1 MSSVSVSS
9 GQKTGMSRERRLS
22 AGAVTFDMTTLKES
36 LALAE
41 MKAAAASREI
51 VKNLDIKHQLR
62 KLSNGSEKGY
72 VPPKQLLL
80 YLVRMGSFTSKPK
93 LPSEENP
100 DLDLEFPPSTLDELL
115 NRCKQELQKLPSA
128 LSRQWI
134 QCDDNEKVEES
145 ETASVRVLQW
155 NHLSQTLGT
164 KGDKFVQCDPA
175 ALNWSVRRW
184 RILEELLRYDPDI
197 ICLQEVDHFHTLER
211 ALGSV
216 GYVGK
221 FVPKPDS
228 PCIYMEGNTG
238 PDGCAVFYK
247 EDKFN
252 LVSWQSR
259 VLQVWRVESNQVGM
273 VATLRHKLT
282 GRELC
287 VVTTHLKAR
296 KGALLS
302 TLRAEQGA
310 DILTWLSP
318 IVQGRPVIITGDFNA
333 QPAEPVFSTMTN
345 NDKLSLRSCYDTQ
358 TLEWTTW
365 KIRDTG
371 EEKYVLD
378 YIFHSQGLETVQVLD
393 TPEAVGEARLPSL
406 QYASDHLSLVAD
418 LSFV

>member
-1 MSSVSVSS
+1 
-9 GQKTGMSRERRLS
+9 
-22 AGAVTFDMTTLKES
+22 
-36 LALAE
+36 
-41 MKAAAASREI
+41 
-51 VKNLDIKHQLR
+51 
-62 KLSNGSEKGY
+62 
-72 VPPKQLLL
+72 
-80 YLVRMGSFTSKPK
+80 
-93 LPSEENP
+93 
-100 DLDLEFPPSTLDELL
+100 
-115 NRCKQELQKLPSA
+115 
-128 LSRQWI
+128 
-134 QCDDNEKVEES
+134 
-145 ETASVRVLQW
+145 
-155 NHLSQTLGT
+155 
-164 KGDKFVQCDPA
+164 
-175 ALNWSVRRW
+175 
-184 RILEELLRYDPDI
+184 
-197 ICLQEVDHFHTLER
+197 
-211 ALGSV
+211 
-216 GYVGK
+216 
-221 FVPKPDS
+221 
-228 PCIYMEGNTG
+228 MEGNTG

-259 VLQVWRVESNQVGM
+259 VLQVWRVESNQVGRNIFQALTKYFPNQVGM

-310 DILTWLSP
+310 DILTWLTP